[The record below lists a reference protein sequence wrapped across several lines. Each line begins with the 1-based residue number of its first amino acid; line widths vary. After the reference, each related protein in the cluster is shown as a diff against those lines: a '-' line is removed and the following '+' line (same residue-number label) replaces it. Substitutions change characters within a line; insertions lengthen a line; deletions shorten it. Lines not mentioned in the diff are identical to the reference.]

1 VTFRHHEARRALN
14 NSIFNSTVRL
24 LWRVMV
30 DYCDEDGRCWPSV
43 ETLALDVGVS
53 ERHAQRALRDLETRG
68 LVSTERRTGRVSTYT
83 LTPDASVTGTPDAHV
98 TRPLTPASPG
108 GDAHVTRPLTPA
120 SPHTGIDQGTIQGG
134 GEWKGEREPSP
145 SPPADY
151 TDSDAETV
159 IPLDLVDRAK
169 AAGVLTQ
176 LADGLGQ
183 PLMSIEAKAREFV
196 AFWSIGGGAGK
207 RRRHWMARLRR
218 DIHEAHKRNQLT
230 PPGAIEHRDG
240 SQSGRAMSPAVAA
253 FLAGGR
259 GSA

>member
-1 VTFRHHEARRALN
+1 MGGYIIRDFTDYAETREQVESRRVAQNARAKR
-14 NSIFNSTVRL
+14 S
-24 LWRVMV
+24 RVSRR
-30 DYCDEDGRCWPSV
+30 DS
-43 ETLALDVGVS
+43 GVS
-53 ERHAQRALRDLETRG
+53 HAEVTEQSRVEQSRVEQR
-68 LVSTERRTGRVSTYT
+68 STT
-83 LTPDASVTGTPDAHV
+83 SVVDEA
-98 TRPLTPASPG
+98 
-108 GDAHVTRPLTPA
+108 
-120 SPHTGIDQGTIQGG
+120 
-134 GEWKGEREPSP
+134 
-145 SPPADY
+145 PPARPPVVAPDH

-183 PLMSIEAKAREFV
+183 PVVSVEHAAREFV
-196 AFWSIGGGAGK
+196 AYWTIGGGAGQ
-207 RRRHWMARLRR
+207 RRRHWMRKLRQQ
-218 DIHEAHKRNQLT
+218 IHESHKRNQLT